1 MNIDDF
7 LFLIPVVFIVFIIL
21 WLGWRLHRAWN
32 NFLFWVRRKRGRK
45 GELEAI
51 KLLKSEGFEVLE
63 TQVTYQGSVWVD
75 NDELSYDIRPD
86 LIVQKNGEKFLAEIK
101 TGRAAEPSDRN
112 TRRQLREYAA
122 VAGDDSVVLVDATKG
137 NVQLIRFE
145 E

>member
-1 MNIDDF
+1 M
-7 LFLIPVVFIVFIIL
+7 
-21 WLGWRLHRAWN
+21 
-32 NFLFWVRRKRGRK
+32 
-45 GELEAI
+45 
-51 KLLKSEGFEVLE
+51 LE